1 MAVLCSPAAARA
13 VARSSLLVPRGS
25 TPSLDFRNVFVCCDQ
40 KTSEEFTMAV
50 PGTPGRCLR
59 LFAFLNRKPTGLKL
73 ASLSRVPSAKR
84 WCAIA
89 SSDGFAKPYA
99 LLSIG

>member
-1 MAVLCSPAAARA
+1 MAAPCLPAAERA
-13 VARSSLLVPRGS
+13 DARSSLLVPRGS

-40 KTSEEFTMAV
+40 EIFEESTMAE
-50 PGTPGRCLR
+50 PGTRARCLR
-59 LFAFLNRKPTGLKL
+59 LFVSAKRKPTDQES
-73 ASLSRVPSAKR
+73 ASLFPAQSGRQ

-89 SSDGFAKPYA
+89 SSGGFAKPYA